1 MYKLHGFF
9 TQNSLKTL
17 YVLEELGVDYEY
29 CFVNLMK
36 LENRT
41 DEFRAMS
48 ASGKVPVLEHDGEFL
63 FESGAICRYVASVE
77 KSPLFP
83 ADKLQRAR
91 VDQWMTFFSCHP
103 GRWLTKIYF
112 EKVIKPVAGMG
123 EPDLAGCEEA
133 EKFANQ
139 QLKIVE
145 SWFENTEWLAND
157 MFSIAE
163 PFALAYLEQ
172 IHAIG
177 FSLDQ
182 HPRVKAWFERL
193 EARDATLR
201 VRAKVQ
207 PYLQAMKPG

>member
-9 TQNSLKTL
+9 TQNSLKPL

-29 CFVNLMK
+29 CFINLMK

-48 ASGKVPVLEHDGEFL
+48 ASGKVPVLEHNGEFL

-112 EKVIKPVAGMG
+112 EKVIKPVVGMG
-123 EPDLAGCEEA
+123 EPDLASCEEA

-145 SWFENTEWLAND
+145 MWFENTEWLAND
-157 MFSIAE
+157 TFSIAE

-182 HPRVKAWFERL
+182 HPRVKAWFDRL
-193 EARDATLR
+193 EARDATLA